1 MRTAMVITD
10 VEQSPASD
18 RHSRAMQYSIATVVR
33 LVCIALL
40 LVVPDWWRLIPAA
53 GTVVVPY
60 VAVVI
65 ANRVRRV
72 GGGQVMRPGA
82 IVALSSPAREVSGP

>member
-1 MRTAMVITD
+1 MVITD
-10 VEQSPASD
+10 LRPSPASD
-18 RHSRAMQYSIATVVR
+18 RHSREVRYTIATVVR

-40 LVVPDWWRLIPAA
+40 IVVPDWWRLIPAV

-65 ANRVRRV
+65 ANRV
-72 GGGQVMRPGA
+72 GGVRGAPVLRPGA
-82 IVALSSPAREVSGP
+82 VEILRSRS

>member
-1 MRTAMVITD
+1 MRTSAVIT
-10 VEQSPASD
+10 ELGPSPASD
-18 RHSRAMQYSIATVVR
+18 RRSREVRYTIATVVR

-40 LVVPDWWRLIPAA
+40 IVVPDWWRLIPAV

-65 ANRVRRV
+65 ANRVGSVRRV
-72 GGGQVMRPGA
+72 AVLRPGA
-82 IVALSSPAREVSGP
+82 VEVSRSRT